1 MEKKLCCNN
10 EHIILLPLSP
20 ALIISLNA
28 LDVGWHCGTVQYRVV
43 SSGGEG
49 GSSCL
54 PVSVVGRLPWGKHR
68 NTKVQT
74 QKNRV
79 GWLKKTCRFLHSLS
93 DYCLFVV
100 PSPLPTPA

>member
-20 ALIISLNA
+20 ALIISQNA
-28 LDVGWHCGTVQYRVV
+28 LDVGWHSGTVQYRVV
-43 SSGGEG
+43 SSGGEGG

-68 NTKVQT
+68 NTKSKHRKQ
-74 QKNRV
+74 
-79 GWLKKTCRFLHSLS
+79 GWLTKENMQI
-93 DYCLFVV
+93 
-100 PSPLPTPA
+100 PSQSV